1 MAARPFLVIKTT
13 TITYDGVQARF
24 HAGQIVDVPSGSSLG
39 TMLGANARALSVQET
54 SGAAGEHQP
63 VCQSLNLG
71 SHFNPGQN

>member
-24 HAGQIVDVPSGSSLG
+24 HAGHIVDVPVGSSLA
-39 TMLGANARALSVQET
+39 TMLGANIRALSTAET
-54 SGAAGEHQP
+54 AGSAGEHQP

-71 SHFNPGQN
+71 SHYNPGQN